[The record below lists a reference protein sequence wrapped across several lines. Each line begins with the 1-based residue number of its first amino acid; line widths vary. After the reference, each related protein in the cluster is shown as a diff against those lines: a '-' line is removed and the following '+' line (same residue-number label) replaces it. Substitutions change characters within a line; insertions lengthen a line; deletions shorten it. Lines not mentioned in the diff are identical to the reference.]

1 MEVEMDSDNTMTDVT
16 FDAQAILASIVS
28 SRGRARER
36 LIDIDQVED
45 AIKSHTRAL
54 ELAARLAKE
63 VEGYEELPTTVITYG
78 LPGAYFKR
86 SLPVCDQLMLY
97 GKGVAF
103 AGRKYAPRGDGW
115 TMTTRLRVPKG
126 AAGDLVKQWL
136 ADGET
141 TGKLHA
147 GHLVLG

>member
-1 MEVEMDSDNTMTDVT
+1 MDSDNTMTDVT

-63 VEGYEELPTTVITYG
+63 VEGEG
-78 LPGAYFKR
+78 LPQSIDYPDLF
-86 SLPVCDQLMLY
+86 Q
-97 GKGVAF
+97 VAF
-103 AGRKYAPRGDGW
+103 PSLDSSGLHHGVPGTGW
-115 TMTTRLRVPKG
+115 SAL
-126 AAGDLVKQWL
+126 
-136 ADGET
+136 
-141 TGKLHA
+141 
-147 GHLVLG
+147 